1 MDQNIEDIEEFKV
14 DSYVVEIIPPVIL
27 VPFPRICITEQ
38 AQRGKLR
45 EFHLGKFL
53 DVSSKDFDSKLVD
66 ETARKIGRAILE
78 VSGIVKDYRGQRSTW
93 QS

>member
-1 MDQNIEDIEEFKV
+1 MDQSIEDIEEFKV
-14 DSYVVEIIPPVIL
+14 DSYVVDIIPPVIL

-45 EFHLGKFL
+45 EFHLGRFL
-53 DVSSKDFDSKLVD
+53 DISAKDFSSELVD

-78 VSGIVKDYRGQRSTW
+78 VSGIIRDYQGKRLT
-93 QS
+93 